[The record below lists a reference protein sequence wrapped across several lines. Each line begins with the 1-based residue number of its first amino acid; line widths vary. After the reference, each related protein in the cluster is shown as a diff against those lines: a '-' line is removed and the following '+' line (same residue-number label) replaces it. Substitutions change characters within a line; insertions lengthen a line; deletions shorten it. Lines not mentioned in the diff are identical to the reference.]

1 MDSKL
6 MNIIT
11 GKTIPPSTIITINGY
26 GYAKDGTLIQDF
38 RSVKTGR
45 KRKIVELVR
54 FKVCKSGSA
63 TSDLRKMRRKS
74 INK

>member
-1 MDSKL
+1 

-11 GKTIPPSTIITINGY
+11 GQMIPPGTVITINGY

-54 FKVCKSGSA
+54 FKVCKSGGA
-63 TSDLRKMRRKS
+63 LSDLKKMRRK
-74 INK
+74 